1 MTGTEMPTHE
11 AKNRLIGKVYALE
24 GRDAHLRI
32 SLRGLRGA
40 GGDFGSFRHQH
51 SASMSQLRQCPA
63 GATPLCTL
71 RDDRRAPSGWADLL
85 RAGGAM

>member
-32 SLRGLRGA
+32 SLQGLRGA
-40 GGDFGSFRHQH
+40 SGNIGSFRNQR
-51 SASMSQLRQCPA
+51 SATMSKLQRYPA

-71 RDDRRAPSGWADLL
+71 RDDRW
-85 RAGGAM
+85 